1 MRKIINRIQVRL
13 DDNEKD
19 ILDEKCKKANI
30 SKSDYFRKGILNK
43 QIKEQP
49 SKDLT
54 TLLQQI
60 CKIGNNVNQIAKTA
74 NMFREVIPQNF
85 RNAQ

>member
-30 SKSDYFRKGILNK
+30 SKSDYFRKGILNTT
-43 QIKEQP
+43 IKRF
-49 SKDLT
+49 
-54 TLLQQI
+54 
-60 CKIGNNVNQIAKTA
+60 NNLITA
-74 NMFREVIPQNF
+74 NL
-85 RNAQ
+85 